1 MRAAFLYYLVQTWTP
16 DRYRQ
21 AQHEPP
27 ARAASQARHTR
38 TPRRGHR
45 VRGLRAVVT
54 PQAYRAGRRQPMTE
68 PVTPQPRPGRW
79 PWPAVLV
86 RRQPPKDQVPA
97 RWPLTHATPDDRRS
111 S

>member
-1 MRAAFLYYLVQTWTP
+1 MRAAFLYFLVHAWTA

-21 AQHEPP
+21 AQREAP
-27 ARAASQARHTR
+27 ARAASRARRTR
-38 TPRRGHR
+38 TPRRRHR
-45 VRGLRAVVT
+45 VRGLPTVVT
-54 PQAYRAGRRQPMTE
+54 PHAYRAGRQPMTE

-79 PWPAVLV
+79 PWPAAWA